1 MCTVSVI
8 PIRYAASP
16 CRDAALGYRVVT
28 NRDEQR
34 DRSDAEPPRWR
45 RLCADGEPVVCPIDP
60 RGGGTWVAATRCG
73 LTLCLLNGNPR
84 PYPALPPAG
93 RLRSRG
99 AIIPDLLSLG
109 GVSPAEAVDALAG
122 MDLEAFAP
130 FTLLSIGL
138 ERDGTG
144 EQVMIRRA
152 AWTRSS
158 LARSVVPSAGFCEAS
173 SGLGD
178 DIVQPRLPLFRKIM
192 AEHGHGPLAQDRF
205 HAHTWPERPEIS
217 VMMNRP
223 DARTVSVTTVEV
235 SSRPGEPVRVRMNY
249 RPIETACRAAPAR
262 SSFVGA
268 SSDGGA
274 GVPIVSGAWKT

>member
-1 MCTVSVI
+1 MSVI
-8 PIRYAASP
+8 PLRYAGSP
-16 CRDAALGYRVVT
+16 GRDAARGYRVVT

-34 DRSDAEPPRWR
+34 DRTGAEPPRWR
-45 RLCADGEPVVCPIDP
+45 RLSAGGEAVVCPIDP
-60 RGGGTWVAATRCG
+60 MGGGTWVAATLGG

-99 AIIPDLLSLG
+99 GIIPELLGLG
-109 GVSPAEAVDALAG
+109 EVSPAEAVDALAD

-130 FTLLSIGL
+130 FTLLAIGL
-138 ERDGTG
+138 ERGGTG
-144 EQVMIRRA
+144 ERAKICRA
-152 AWTRSS
+152 AWSRSS
-158 LARSVVPSAGFCEAS
+158 LVRSVVTAACVCEVS

-178 DIVQPRLPLFRKIM
+178 DLVQPRLPLFWAIM
-192 AEHGHGPLAQDRF
+192 SEHGHGPLAQDRF
-205 HAHTWPERPEIS
+205 HAHAWPERPEIS
-217 VMMNRP
+217 VMMSRP

-235 SSRPGEPVRVRMNY
+235 SARPGEPARVRMTY
-249 RPIETACRAAPAR
+249 RPIGTASPDAPLR
-262 SSFVGA
+262 TSLEGA